1 MHRRR
6 PDDGGR
12 HSLLIRRNITTG
24 ELAFYRCW
32 TPQQA
37 TLAQLVRVAG
47 IRWSIEES
55 FQAAALLTGQQALGA
70 RFGGTL
76 GRWIAA
82 TAARLD
88 MHRRGPR
95 RIGYDLVERV
105 ASAVHLTVRRD
116 LLPEPAL
123 ESWLNDHL
131 VGRIPGASDGQ

>member
-1 MHRRR
+1 MPLLIGFDLLDRQIVDCDGIPVGKVDDVELRRR
-6 PDDGGR
+6 PDGT
-12 HSLLIRRNITTG
+12 LII
-24 ELAFYRCW
+24 
-32 TPQQA
+32 
-37 TLAQLVRVAG
+37 
-47 IRWSIEES
+47 S
-55 FQAAALLTGQQALGA
+55 ALLTGQQALGA

-95 RIGYDLVERV
+95 RIGYNLVERV